1 VISEAKNEIVF
12 NGSRRRPAYISF
24 TEYTTAVRHPL
35 TVGIDP
41 ALNCRRSYSMR
52 KILPVMAILSG
63 ALVLGNVAGHAA
75 PITGVGNTVYGSA
88 PIGHLQPRAQPITPQ
103 SPAEQAEQQQMSTF
117 DVQQRKEDA
126 ELDKRLNI
134 CRGC

>member
-1 VISEAKNEIVF
+1 
-12 NGSRRRPAYISF
+12 
-24 TEYTTAVRHPL
+24 
-35 TVGIDP
+35 
-41 ALNCRRSYSMR
+41 MR
-52 KILPVMAILSG
+52 KILAMMAILGG

-75 PITGVGNTVYGSA
+75 PMTGVGNTLYGSA
-88 PIGHLQPRAQPITPQ
+88 PIGHLQPRAQQSTSQ

-117 DVQQRKEDA
+117 DVQQQKEDQ